1 MSPVEA
7 KLSPQPMLLHF
18 DVNKTVMLTDSM
30 DQKSHE
36 EGIREAV
43 SDLFWGVL
51 RKKADGDYEWA
62 WLGDE
67 TVGSKP
73 PQLPDPVAKPGD
85 QEAVFG
91 TYADYCKKIVKDK
104 KDRRT
109 VLRNFTKADPET
121 KEAMESMVKLA
132 AANMELPGD
141 IRNTDKAQLEQVGL
155 KGSMY
160 MMLPSMFNLVADLV
174 RRKQPFSVVFRS
186 FGKDHEKIKA
196 EWNAFCEMRHPVFSK
211 LLEGVGPLDGSVPG
225 MPDRRL
231 ANFHTL
237 YRDAN
242 GPVLALNTFT
252 NGPEESSWDSWAKAK
267 PRAESD
273 TRNGRAFLRDVLK
286 CEVLEG
292 LDSLEVFFEKL
303 LERQGTIAIKDD
315 WAWWTW
321 NGEST
326 ESGKLMPLMGKK
338 RVNTIFFDDN
348 VEQYEPRIVDCRD
361 EFGNPYPKEKSLGV
375 MISKV
380 NPVEAALDDRYFLR
394 SVERCLQAASKRASL
409 RASRN
414 FHVGYDDTDL
424 VAGRARTFSFG
435 SPLKMPAWES
445 FPNPFL
451 CCRGTS

>member
-1 MSPVEA
+1 MPPSTHHARPLV
-7 KLSPQPMLLHF
+7 LHF
-18 DVNKTVMLTDSM
+18 DVNKTVILTDSM
-30 DQKSHE
+30 DSKSMDVCV
-36 EGIREAV
+36 REAI
-43 SDLFWGVL
+43 SDLFWGQGS
-51 RKKADGDYEWA
+51 ADNQSWE
-62 WLGDE
+62 WLGPG
-67 TVGSKP
+67 TVGSSKP
-73 PQLPDPVAKPGD
+73 ANSPALCM
-85 QEAVFG
+85 
-91 TYADYCKKIVKDK
+91 TYHDFCKKTIKDK
-104 KDRRT
+104 DTRK
-109 VLRNFTKADPET
+109 VAVRNFSKADEDGQRSMEKMAHQALTIMEIPED
-121 KEAMESMVKLA
+121 LR
-132 AANMELPGD
+132 D
-141 IRNTDKAQLEQVGL
+141 DKSVAQVGL
-155 KGSMY
+155 MNGRY
-160 MMLPSMFNLVADLV
+160 LILPALFKLIAALVQH
-174 RRKQPFSVVFRS
+174 RIKFSLIFRS

-211 LLEGVGPLDGSVPG
+211 LLNGIGPLDGSVPG

-237 YRDAN
+237 YRDKD

-252 NGPEESSWDSWAKAK
+252 NGPDEKSWDSWAKAK
-267 PRAESD
+267 PAEETD

-394 SVERCLQAASKRASL
+394 AVERCLQAAAKRPSK
-409 RASRN
+409 N
-414 FHVGYDDTDL
+414 FHIGYDDTEV
-424 VAGRARTFSFG
+424 VAGRARPSNMG
-435 SPLKMPAWES
+435 SPLASVKMPAWES
-445 FPNPFL
+445 FPNPFW